1 MNVRGYKRHTQLKEK
16 VCLLINPR
24 ETDHQELVR
33 LVESAFNAFVEG
45 HDATTALHA
54 IRTHTQGVLKREW
67 EVVKR

>member
-1 MNVRGYKRHTQLKEK
+1 M
-16 VCLLINPR
+16 
-24 ETDHQELVR
+24 R